1 MENCTISGINQHAW
15 LTDTLAK
22 LASGHPASALGELI
36 PWTTDT

>member
-1 MENCTISGINQHAW
+1 M
-15 LTDTLAK
+15 TDTLAK